1 MTNNGNIVREIRG
14 GEMNV
19 TTKVIG
25 GTVTACIEYTDACGA
40 RQSELVLPGFEY
52 RIETVQTPKI

>member
-1 MTNNGNIVREIRG
+1 MT
-14 GEMNV
+14 V